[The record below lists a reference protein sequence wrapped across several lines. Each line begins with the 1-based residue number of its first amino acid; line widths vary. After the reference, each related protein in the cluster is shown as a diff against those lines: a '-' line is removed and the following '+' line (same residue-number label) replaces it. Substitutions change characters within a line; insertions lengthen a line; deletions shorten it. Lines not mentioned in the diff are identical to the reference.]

1 MRIYVTNLRAE
12 VTDEDLKRHFEVAG
26 EVILAM
32 VVKTKTTN
40 ESTGFGFI
48 DMVDES
54 AVLEAYKTL
63 DGKLLKGNPIKL
75 YDRREDLER
84 RSGAERRDELE
95 RRISTDRRI
104 ESRRKATGEEEI
116 ISLFDGLDRRAL
128 PERREDDS
136 RRDLVER
143 RGEMERR
150 IEKKDRRFPY
160 AT

>member
-12 VTDEDLKRHFEVAG
+12 VTDEDLKKHFEVAG

-54 AVLEAYKTL
+54 AGLKAYRTL
-63 DGKLLKGNPIKL
+63 DGKLLKGNPLKL
-75 YDRREDLER
+75 YDRRDSLER
-84 RSGAERRDELE
+84 RSGVERRDELD
-95 RRISTDRRI
+95 RRVSTDRRAV
-104 ESRRKATGEEEI
+104 SRRKATGEEEI
-116 ISLFDGLDRRAL
+116 VKLFVDLDRRIVAD
-128 PERREDDS
+128 RRDDDS

-150 IEKKDRRFPY
+150 LDKKDRRFPY

>member
-1 MRIYVTNLRAE
+1 M
-12 VTDEDLKRHFEVAG
+12 KKHFEVAG
-26 EVILAM
+26 EVLLAM

-84 RSGAERRDELE
+84 RSVAERRDELE
-95 RRISTDRRI
+95 RRLSTDRRT

-116 ISLFDGLDRRAL
+116 IRLFVDLDRRVD
-128 PERREDDS
+128 PDRREDDS
-136 RRDLVER
+136 RRSLVER
-143 RGEMERR
+143 RSEIERR
-150 IEKKDRRFPY
+150 IDKKDRRFPY
-160 AT
+160 VT